1 MTTVQFTY
9 MMGVLWLIFAG
20 TLFSAS
26 VDEGIALGFLIVFVG
41 LAHIG
46 LAITMFVW
54 QFFRQST

>member
-1 MTTVQFTY
+1 MTAVQFTY
-9 MMGVLWLIFAG
+9 MMGVLWLILAG

-26 VDEGIALGFLIVFVG
+26 VDEVLALGFLIMLVG
-41 LAHIG
+41 LVHIG

>member
-9 MMGVLWLIFAG
+9 LMGVLWLILAG

-26 VDEGIALGFLIVFVG
+26 VDEGIALGFLIMLVG
-41 LAHIG
+41 LVHIG

>member
-26 VDEGIALGFLIVFVG
+26 VDEALALGFLIMLVG
-41 LAHIG
+41 LVHIG